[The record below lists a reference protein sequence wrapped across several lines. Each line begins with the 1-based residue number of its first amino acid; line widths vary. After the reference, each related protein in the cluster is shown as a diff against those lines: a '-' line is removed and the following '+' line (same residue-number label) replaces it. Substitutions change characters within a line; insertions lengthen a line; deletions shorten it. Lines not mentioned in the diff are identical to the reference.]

1 LDVGKT
7 ITASTRA
14 AIIRLKMYV
23 LLTSL
28 PSGADDTRQEAK
40 ITVNPVVDQSS
51 PLLPTSSG
59 SLDEQI
65 DNDAV
70 VAQ

>member
-23 LLTSL
+23 LLTSFT
-28 PSGADDTRQEAK
+28 SGADEIRQEAK

-51 PLLPTSSG
+51 PLMPASSG

-65 DNDAV
+65 DNDATAV
-70 VAQ
+70 Q